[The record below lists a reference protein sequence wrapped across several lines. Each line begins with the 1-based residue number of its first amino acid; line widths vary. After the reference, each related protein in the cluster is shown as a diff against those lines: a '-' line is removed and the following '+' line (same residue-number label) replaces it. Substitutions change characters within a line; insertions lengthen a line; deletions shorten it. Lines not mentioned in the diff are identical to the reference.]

1 MTDPEDALRAF
12 REGLAGEHLTYE
24 AMARFVDGSAPASER
39 TEVETHI
46 GLCASC
52 ADEIEDLLR
61 FHDERPR
68 AASSTRW
75 WWLAAAAMVA
85 AIAIALAVATRRTPV
100 TPSITPPVAT
110 RTDTSAPPPVPA
122 PAPVLAADRVAPELR
137 PVLAALR
144 AHQLPAAAI
153 LAQLPR
159 VAGEQRSGSDP
170 SRAVHSLTP
179 AGVVL
184 DEARPRFRWVASEP
198 LRVEVF
204 DESFRPVAASAEAVQ
219 GEWQPE
225 QPLARDRFYTWQ
237 LTRDG
242 TPRAVFPAP
251 PAPPARFR
259 VISAA
264 ASRAIRTA
272 AGLDRALL
280 LAREGMMDEATADLE
295 RLARSHPEEP
305 LYRELA
311 GVTRG
316 QPSPITP
323 NAPQ

>member
-24 AMARFVDGSAPASER
+24 TMARFVDGSAPAAER
-39 TEVETHI
+39 AQVETHI
-46 GLCASC
+46 ALCASC
-52 ADEIEDLLR
+52 ADEVEDLAR
-61 FHDERPR
+61 FHDQRPR

-75 WWLAAAAMVA
+75 WWLAAAAMLV
-85 AIAIALAVATRRTPV
+85 AIAVALVIATRRTPV
-100 TPSITPPVAT
+100 TPPAVPPVAT
-110 RTDTSAPPPVPA
+110 KTVPPPAPPTPA
-122 PAPVLAADRVAPELR
+122 PEPVRAEDRVAPELR

-144 AHQLPAAAI
+144 ARQLPAAAI

-159 VAGEQRSGSDP
+159 VTGEQRSGSDP
-170 SRAVHSLTP
+170 SHAVHALTP

-184 DEARPRFRWVASEP
+184 DEPRPHFRWTASEP
-198 LRVEVF
+198 MRVEVF
-204 DESFRPVAASAEAVQ
+204 DDSFRLVAASAEAVSGQ
-219 GEWQPE
+219 WRPE

-264 ASRAIRTA
+264 ASRALQA
-272 AGLDRALL
+272 ASGLDRALL
-280 LAREGMMDEATADLE
+280 LAREGMMGEATAELE
-295 RLARSHPEEP
+295 RLAESHPDEP
-305 LYRELA
+305 LYRELVA
-311 GVTRG
+311 VTRG